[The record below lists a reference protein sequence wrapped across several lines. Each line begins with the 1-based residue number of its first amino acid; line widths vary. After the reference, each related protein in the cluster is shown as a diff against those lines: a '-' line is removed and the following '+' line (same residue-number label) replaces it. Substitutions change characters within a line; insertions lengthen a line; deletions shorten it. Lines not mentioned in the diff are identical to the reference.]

1 MIYLKLSGK
10 FRLQQGVFTVFLG
23 CFNRVI
29 AMLYLR
35 VGSRF
40 AWARLTKIDFGSNT
54 RQRLLKGLSQA

>member
-40 AWARLTKIDFGSNT
+40 AWARLTQIDFW
-54 RQRLLKGLSQA
+54 